1 MSPTTNDQRRR
12 TKETKDEGRR
22 TKDQGPRTKD
32 TKLLASQSTIIAID
46 FEGTGVVKGYPDE
59 PWQIGMAK
67 MQNGKLIPGDT
78 LESLI
83 RVGERPFNHYAPG
96 RHAELR
102 SEIANAPTMH
112 QIWPNLRSWLEGN
125 LLAAH
130 NAATENRYLSQA
142 FPLHPPG
149 KWIDTL
155 KLSRIAFPTI
165 KSHKLE
171 DLLDRLQL
179 TERLITLL
187 PGRTAHDALYD
198 AIGCA
203 LLLEKILTLPGWEN
217 VTTSALLRARA

>member
-1 MSPTTNDQRRR
+1 MN
-12 TKETKDEGRR
+12 
-22 TKDQGPRTKD
+22 
-32 TKLLASQSTIIAID
+32 LLASQSTIIAID

-78 LESLI
+78 LESLLH
-83 RVGERPFNHYAPG
+83 VGERPFNRYVPG

-102 SEIANAPTMH
+102 DEMTRAPTMH
-112 QIWPNLRSWLEGN
+112 QIWPNLRGWLEGN

-130 NAATENRYLSQA
+130 NSATENRYLSQA

-179 TERLITLL
+179 TERLITIL
-187 PGRTAHDALYD
+187 PGRVAHDALYD

-203 LLLEKILTLPGWEN
+203 LLLETILTLPGWEN
-217 VTTSALLRARA
+217 VTTNALLRARP